1 MYASPQGICVAIL
14 NPELES
20 YTAVRGADCKPLL
33 LSDFSSVFHL
43 NTDAYVSAPIHTSLD
58 PVDLHAL
65 CYGLQHKP
73 STSMSRAVS
82 AKC

>member
-1 MYASPQGICVAIL
+1 MRYQGICVAIL

-43 NTDAYVSAPIHTSLD
+43 NTDAYVSATIHTSKHHTQLRELVV
-58 PVDLHAL
+58 PVRPTCFLI
-65 CYGLQHKP
+65 
-73 STSMSRAVS
+73 
-82 AKC
+82 AKY